1 MIHIELDLVEFIIS
15 LTSLSLGSFIF
26 ASVTTNF
33 TKWKYYKKVYD
44 ELPNKKF
51 FIWKSVDG
59 NTFSSEG
66 EDRKFIRFRNNTVM
80 GYQLQDGVY
89 LHRNYITYFDPYSL
103 YWLLK
108 FDRYFKY
115 NPVLETE
122 EKRNQRIDQ
131 LLK

>member
-1 MIHIELDLVEFIIS
+1 MIHIELDLVESIIF
-15 LTSLSLGSFIF
+15 LTSLILGSFVF

-33 TKWKYYKKVYD
+33 TKWKYYKKVYK

-51 FIWKSVDG
+51 ILWLSNG
-59 NTFSSEG
+59 GFSSKES
-66 EDRKFIRFRNNTVM
+66 DSTKKFFRFTN
-80 GYQLQDGVY
+80 GYELQKGVY
-89 LHRNYITYFDPYSL
+89 LNRNLITFFDPYSL

-115 NPVLETE
+115 NPVTNTE
-122 EKRNQRIDQ
+122 DKRNQRIDL

>member
-1 MIHIELDLVEFIIS
+1 MIHIQLDFVEFIIT
-15 LTSLSLGSFIF
+15 LFSLSLGSFVF
-26 ASVTTNF
+26 ASVTTNI

-51 FIWKSVDG
+51 YLWESADG
-59 NTFSSEG
+59 NTIT
-66 EDRKFIRFRNNTVM
+66 EDENLHIPGKFYRWKNRH
-80 GYQLQDGVY
+80 YELQKGVY
-89 LHRNYITYFDPYSL
+89 LHRNFITFFDPYSL

-115 NPVLETE
+115 NPVTNTE
-122 EKRNQRIDQ
+122 DKRSQRIDL

>member
-1 MIHIELDLVEFIIS
+1 MIHIQLNLVEFII
-15 LTSLSLGSFIF
+15 TVFSLSLGSFIF
-26 ASVTTNF
+26 ASVSTNF

-51 FIWKSVDG
+51 YLWESADG
-59 NTFSSEG
+59 NTIT
-66 EDRKFIRFRNNTVM
+66 EDDKGHVPGKFYRLRS
-80 GYQLQDGVY
+80 GSYELQKGVY
-89 LHRNYITYFDPYSL
+89 LHNNFITYFDPYSL

-115 NPVLETE
+115 NPVTNTE
-122 EKRNQRIDQ
+122 DKRNQRIDL

>member
-1 MIHIELDLVEFIIS
+1 MIHIELDLVESIIF
-15 LTSLSLGSFIF
+15 LTSLILGSFVF

-33 TKWKYYKKVYD
+33 TKWKYYKKVYK

-51 FIWKSVDG
+51 ILWLSNG
-59 NTFSSEG
+59 GFSSKES
-66 EDRKFIRFRNNTVM
+66 DSTKKFFRFTN
-80 GYQLQDGVY
+80 GYELQKGVY
-89 LHRNYITYFDPYSL
+89 LHRNLITYFDPYSL

-115 NPVLETE
+115 NPVTNTE
-122 EKRNQRIDQ
+122 DKRNQRIDL